1 MTPKTYQGYGRRLG
15 IFWFCG
21 EGRKRSSF
29 IGISRLW
36 SLVPTIAD
44 KRCLELGHEQGWTH
58 AQALGRELAAFR
70 FDHFPRGR
78 LEWHCATDQWRL
90 YVDQKLL
97 RGVFVTEVLLK
108 WHPPK
113 AQLVVLVDSRY
124 RSDASIGLPARPR
137 GV

>member
-1 MTPKTYQGYGRRLG
+1 MTPDTHPRYGRRLG
-15 IFWFCG
+15 IFWFWG
-21 EGRKRSSF
+21 EGRKQSRF

-36 SLVPTIAD
+36 THVATAED
-44 KRCLELGHEQGWTH
+44 KRCLEVSHEQGWRHVQT
-58 AQALGRELAAFR
+58 LSRRLSAFR

-78 LEWHCATDQWRL
+78 LEWHSATDQWRL

-97 RGVFVTEVLLK
+97 RGAFITEVVFK

-113 AQLVVLVDSRY
+113 AQLVVRADPQY
-124 RSDASIGLPARPR
+124 RSDANIRLPGLTR